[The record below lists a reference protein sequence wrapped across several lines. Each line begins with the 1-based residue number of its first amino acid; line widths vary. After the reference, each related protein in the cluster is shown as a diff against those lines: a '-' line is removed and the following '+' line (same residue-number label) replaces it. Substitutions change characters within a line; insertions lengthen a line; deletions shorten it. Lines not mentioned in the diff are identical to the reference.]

1 MIAPTQGLLALV
13 LAVCAA
19 IGFGLG
25 GYRVWKLYRYMRLGW
40 NEDRTDQPA
49 RRLRDELVIY
59 LGQSKLFKRPY
70 VVRGIAHALI
80 FWGFI
85 VITIGTVDL
94 LLNGIFGLHVP
105 GTETGLFAWTIDL
118 FAIAVLAS
126 IALAAV
132 RRLFFR
138 PPRMH
143 VASGGYVILAL
154 IAVLMLSLLVFET
167 AGIAAEMGKKGFTPP
182 PLAGLFAPAVR
193 GPSAPAVFAG
203 AWWIHVLTVLA
214 FAAYL
219 PQTKH
224 LHIATTL
231 PNVLFRSQR
240 PRGALRPIKDL
251 EEQETFGAATL
262 RDLSWKQHL
271 DGYTC
276 TECGRCSDQCPA
288 LATGKPLDPQKIV
301 LDLRDLLLREGD
313 LLLRDPKAT
322 GTPPAHQSE
331 QKPEE
336 LWACT
341 TCAACVEACPVTIEH
356 VDKIVDMRRF
366 LTMMESSAPPEAQ
379 RALTNIERAG
389 NPWGEPREARG
400 DWAEGLEVPTFA
412 DRPDAEYLYFVGCAA
427 SYDRRNQRV
436 AKALAQIL
444 KAAGLSF
451 AILAREE
458 TCNGDPARR
467 IGNEYL
473 WQQQA
478 QANIETFDR
487 YKVRKIITSC
497 PHCFNTIAN
506 EFPQLGGSYEVVH
519 ALTLVDTLI
528 KEGRVRMSGTAG
540 DVASVARPLAPR
552 PTHEDGI
559 MAMGPLVA
567 RDRDSLDLAGRP
579 APTAG
584 PDRGNVASEPKHN
597 ETLAGRPAPTA
608 DPDRGNVA
616 DRRAL
621 TDAPG
626 ETVAYH
632 DPCYLGRHNKIYDAP
647 RSVMDAV
654 PGVERVEIEPYAR
667 ERGFCC
673 GAGGGRMWMEEK
685 VGQRVN
691 HRRIDQLRAAQAGA
705 TKVASGCPFCLIML
719 EEGVGAKGLQ
729 EQVQPV
735 DVLELVAARLEGS
748 PPA

>member
-1 MIAPTQGLLALV
+1 MTAPTQGVFALV
-13 LAVCAA
+13 LAAAAA
-19 IGFGLG
+19 IGFGIG

-40 NEDRTDQPA
+40 DEDRSDKVG

-70 VVRGIAHALI
+70 TVRGIAHALI

-85 VITIGTVDL
+85 VITVGTVDL
-94 LLNGIFGLHVP
+94 LLNGILGLHVP
-105 GTETGLFAWTIDL
+105 GTETGVFAWTIDL

-126 IALAAV
+126 IALAAI

-143 VASGGYVILAL
+143 VAKGGYVILAL
-154 IAVLMLSLLVFET
+154 IGMLMLSLLIFET
-167 AGIAAEMGKKGFTPP
+167 AGVAAELVTKGFTPP
-182 PLAGLFAPAVR
+182 PIAGLLAPAVR
-193 GPSAPAVFAG
+193 GPNAQALFAG
-203 AWWIHVLTVLA
+203 AWWVHVLTVLA

-240 PRGALRPIKDL
+240 PRGALRPITDL

-313 LLLRDPKAT
+313 LLLRDTAAT

-331 QKPEE
+331 TKPEE

-356 VDKIVDMRRF
+356 VDKIVDLRRF
-366 LTMMESSAPPEAQ
+366 LTMMESAAPPEAQ
-379 RALTNIERAG
+379 RALSNIERAG
-389 NPWGEPREARG
+389 NPWGEAREARG
-400 DWAEGLEVPTFA
+400 DWAEGLQIPTLA
-412 DRPDAEYLYFVGCAA
+412 ERPDAEYLYFVGCAA

-436 AKALAQIL
+436 AKALAAIL
-444 KAAGLSF
+444 NAAGLSF
-451 AILAREE
+451 AILGREE

-473 WQQQA
+473 WQLQA

-487 YKVRKIITSC
+487 YKVRKVITSC

-519 ALTLVDTLI
+519 ALTLVDRLI
-528 KEGRVRMSGTAG
+528 AEGRVRMTAG
-540 DVASVARPLAPR
+540 EVEGGPASRDERPGDGDAQSVDGPR
-552 PTHEDGI
+552 SET
-559 MAMGPLVA
+559 
-567 RDRDSLDLAGRP
+567 P
-579 APTAG
+579 AS
-584 PDRGNVASEPKHN
+584 RGNVASEPKHS
-597 ETLAGRPAPTA
+597 
-608 DPDRGNVA
+608 
-616 DRRAL
+616 
-621 TDAPG
+621 

-647 RSVMDAV
+647 RAVMDAV
-654 PGVERVEIEPYAR
+654 PGVERVEIEPYHR

-729 EQVQPV
+729 DEVRPV

-748 PPA
+748 PRA

>member
-1 MIAPTQGLLALV
+1 MTAPTQGVLALV
-13 LAVCAA
+13 LALAAA
-19 IGFGLG
+19 IGFGVG

-40 NEDRTDQPA
+40 DEDRTDRPA

-70 VVRGIAHALI
+70 LVRGIAHALI

-132 RRLFFR
+132 RRLIFR
-138 PPRMH
+138 PPHMH

-154 IAVLMLSLLVFET
+154 IGVLMLSLLVFET
-167 AGIAAEMGKKGFTPP
+167 AGIAAEMVKKGFTPP

-193 GPSAPAVFAG
+193 GASAPAVYAG
-203 AWWIHVLTVLA
+203 AWWLHVLTVLA

-341 TCAACVEACPVTIEH
+341 TCMACVEACPVTIEH

-366 LTMMESSAPPEAQ
+366 LTMMESAAPPEAQ

-389 NPWGEPREARG
+389 NPWGEPRESRG
-400 DWAEGLEVPTFA
+400 EWAEGLSIPTFA
-412 DRPDAEYLYFVGCAA
+412 EKPDAEYLYFVGCAA

-444 KAAGLSF
+444 NAAGLSF

-473 WQQQA
+473 WQLQA

-487 YKVRKIITSC
+487 YKVRKVIASC

-506 EFPQLGGSYEVVH
+506 EYPQLGGSYEVVH
-519 ALTLVDTLI
+519 ALTLVDRLI
-528 KEGRVRMSGTAG
+528 AEGKVRLSATAG
-540 DVASVARPLAPR
+540 DVASVGGPLAPR
-552 PTHEDGI
+552 PTHASDITAE
-559 MAMGPLVA
+559 GPLGA
-567 RDRDSLDLAGRP
+567 RDPASLDLARGR
-579 APTAG
+579 G
-584 PDRGNVASEPKHN
+584 RGDGDVAR
-597 ETLAGRPAPTA
+597 GRSKE
-608 DPDRGNVA
+608 V
-616 DRRAL
+616 
-621 TDAPG
+621 
-626 ETVAYH
+626 VAYH

-647 RSVMDAV
+647 RAVMDAV
-654 PGVERVEIEPYAR
+654 PGVERVEIEPHHR

-729 EQVQPV
+729 DQVKPV
-735 DVLELVAARLEGS
+735 DVLELVASRLGGTDGS
-748 PPA
+748 H